1 MPEEAMFTGAFSGW
15 QRVRVHALLV
25 GNRIDLR
32 ALYRGDSLTV
42 APLAIPAGERGMA
55 VLFRYGAVVMF
66 NLQVVEEAAFLVNLN
81 SVVGEMHT
89 NPEREEAEIVVDA
102 GGGERVDAG
111 GVIHL
116 REVTADRLLVAPTCW
131 RRVSSSLRTSNVSL
145 ACSIVSSRLRR
156 RCSDAAVA
164 ASLRSTCC
172 IISAT
177 CLSPNTAWYAASK

>member
-81 SVVGEMHT
+81 SVVGEVHT
-89 NPEREEAEIVVDA
+89 NPEREEAELASAEVVEFV
-102 GGGERVDAG
+102 GERRAEATVGESGAG
-111 GVIHL
+111 
-116 REVTADRLLVAPTCW
+116 AP
-131 RRVSSSLRTSNVSL
+131 
-145 ACSIVSSRLRR
+145 
-156 RCSDAAVA
+156 RC
-164 ASLRSTCC
+164 
-172 IISAT
+172 
-177 CLSPNTAWYAASK
+177 